1 MLDIETGTPERDR
14 AFDCHVIPKASW
26 PEESRPRA
34 HERKAVEVEMLEH
47 IEFGHAKRALE
58 QKCRRCIEDFEV
70 ARVKDNPGWIA
81 VAPLDPDLA
90 LIAECGHRVM
100 PSSVRLG
107 FPLRASPKRSALASR
122 RRVRGNEREILESK
136 RGCIS
141 AVPCAARHR
150 VGSLRR

>member
-14 AFDCHVIPKASW
+14 AFDCHAIPKASW
-26 PEESRPRA
+26 PEESRRRA

-90 LIAECGHRVM
+90 LIAECGHCVM

-107 FPLRASPKRSALASR
+107 IPAPCFAKAKRL
-122 RRVRGNEREILESK
+122 GF
-136 RGCIS
+136 
-141 AVPCAARHR
+141 
-150 VGSLRR
+150 